1 VRDPRRP
8 ELNRAREWSAALA
21 STLDDVAEQVGVAAR
36 RLAAGWPDTRGVE
49 WADRLTG
56 LRRTL
61 EREAT
66 AAAELVRAVDRVPDE
81 DDPSV
86 RDIDPYAGT
95 GGPLLGGTDA
105 RRAGDGHGVRI
116 PGWAED
122 AGPG

>member
-36 RLAAGWPDTRGVE
+36 HLAAGWSDARGVE
-49 WADRLTG
+49 WSDRLAG
-56 LRRTL
+56 VRRTL

-66 AAAELVRAVDRVPDE
+66 AAAELVGAVDRVPDE
-81 DDPSV
+81 DDPSAPG
-86 RDIDPYAGT
+86 IDPYAGSV
-95 GGPLLGGTDA
+95 GARLGGTDA
-105 RRAGDGHGVRI
+105 RRVDDGRGVRI
-116 PGWAED
+116 PRWAED